1 MNRSESP
8 FYRRLSLL
16 TLVMIVIGITY
27 VLARLISTRA
37 TFHER
42 KEQRTADFTVEV
54 DEHGIP
60 FTSYA
65 AVDPALIPAL
75 ESLNGFEPPDP
86 LRVVVEG
93 VPPIGIY
100 LPSTGDTQFKLP
112 PPTPTFAV
120 PPLPTMTPLPSPP
133 PEIAQG
139 IITRTPVPYIPR
151 PTLPPGV
158 AQGNPAVNAA
168 PPTLV
173 PVAAGESCAPS
184 GWPVSGRLTQYF
196 HWYHPAIDLAVDP
209 NTGVVA
215 THGGQIIFAGWR
227 TDGYGNLIILQ
238 SGIFI
243 TYYAHLNNFNVATGQ
258 VVGRGSVIG
267 WSGSTGNS
275 TGPHVHYEIRI
286 NDVPV
291 DPLTFEQRGYSTC

>member
-27 VLARLISTRA
+27 GLARLISTRA

-54 DEHGIP
+54 DEYGIP

-75 ESLNGFEPPDP
+75 ESLNGFADP
-86 LRVVVEG
+86 TRVVVEG

-100 LPSTGDTQFKLP
+100 LPSTGDMQFKLP

-151 PTLPPGV
+151 PTLPAAV
-158 AQGNPAVNAA
+158 AQANPAANAL
-168 PPTLV
+168 PPTL
-173 PVAAGESCAPS
+173 PPAAYSESCAPA

-196 HWYHPAIDLAVDP
+196 HWYHPAIDSVDP
-209 NTGVVA
+209 NTGWSPRTA
-215 THGGQIIFAGWR
+215 TDHFCRWHWTGTAASYPPDR
-227 TDGYGNLIILQ
+227 V
-238 SGIFI
+238 FI
-243 TYYAHLNNFNVATGQ
+243 TYYAHPNNFNVVTGR

-267 WSGSTGNS
+267 FGGGTSTTPAARALRNS
-275 TGPHVHYEIRI
+275 H
-286 NDVPV
+286 
-291 DPLTFEQRGYSTC
+291 Q